1 MQISTRV
8 ICSYGKVRGMCEGS
22 ASLSQSWHPA
32 TIVIVQDKATGW
44 AFTGASKAQ
53 AVGIPAMQRVA
64 YNITVRRL
72 GRKFRWEID
81 KCNEEFKSLL
91 TNQHIESNK
100 PPHWFREL
108 KESCTTKI
116 PIFQD
121 STSNDTGP
129 PSVVG
134 LALNIPPSY
143 NKPPCTRCQCF
154 YPSWCLH
161 QRPKTDKD
169 RWTLYKKEYIGTQ
182 FDRTEFGFNYCAE
195 TVAAAQF
202 FSLYTGN
209 VISDVQ
215 EDTLP

>member
-1 MQISTRV
+1 MQISNRV
-8 ICSYGKVRGMCEGS
+8 IGSYLKVRGKFEGS
-22 ASLSQSWHPA
+22 ASPAQSWHPA
-32 TIVIVQDKATGW
+32 TIVIVQDKATRW

-53 AVGIPAMQRVA
+53 AVGIPALQRVA

-72 GRKFRWEID
+72 GRNFQREID
-81 KCNEEFKSLL
+81 KCNEEFKSRL
-91 TNQHIESNK
+91 TNQHIESNT

-108 KESCTTKI
+108 KESKI
-116 PIFQD
+116 PIFQN
-121 STSNDTGP
+121 STSNGTGP

-134 LALNIPPSY
+134 LALNIPPTH

-169 RWTLYKKEYIGTQ
+169 RWTLYQKEYIGTQ
-182 FDRTEFGFNYCAE
+182 FDRTEFGFSYCAE
-195 TVAAAQF
+195 TVAAAQL